1 MAVFFQEP
9 EQTCKTGKRMLL
21 DIHCFTRLHCEKNN
35 THRCPPGCFSLPL
48 WGGQFSRPNS
58 TYPLLLRI
66 FKRPQVASVAQVL
79 DPELRTKGRF
89 FQTLSAVLALANLIE
104 LGLEADY
111 KCSIGRCEPEP
122 VWELLTQLF
131 TILPLAENLIRL
143 VEAKPRRFFCG
154 EKTKVKYKLD
164 TVHLGTSEFLGMFF
178 MFFFVRLEGAITVC
192 LVRFS

>member
-1 MAVFFQEP
+1 MHYEHQAIHIGIPQVVF
-9 EQTCKTGKRMLL
+9 
-21 DIHCFTRLHCEKNN
+21 
-35 THRCPPGCFSLPL
+35 LPS
-48 WGGQFSRPNS
+48 WGGDFSRPS
-58 TYPLLLRI
+58 FTYPLAAILSRI

-122 VWELLTQLF
+122 IWELLTQLF

-164 TVHLGTSEFLGMFF
+164 TVNLGMSEILWGMFS
-178 MFFFVRLEGAITVC
+178 FFFFLEVR
-192 LVRFS
+192 RFNHVQL

>member
-1 MAVFFQEP
+1 M
-9 EQTCKTGKRMLL
+9 
-21 DIHCFTRLHCEKNN
+21 
-35 THRCPPGCFSLPL
+35 
-48 WGGQFSRPNS
+48 
-58 TYPLLLRI
+58 
-66 FKRPQVASVAQVL
+66 ASVAQVL

-122 VWELLTQLF
+122 IWELLTQLF

-164 TVHLGTSEFLGMFF
+164 TVNLGMSEILWGMFS
-178 MFFFVRLEGAITVC
+178 FFFFLEVR
-192 LVRFS
+192 RFNHVQL

>member
-1 MAVFFQEP
+1 MAVFFFSKNQNKDVKLESACCL
-9 EQTCKTGKRMLL
+9 TFIALL
-21 DIHCFTRLHCEKNN
+21 GCIAKKSN

-48 WGGQFSRPNS
+48 WGGWGKFSRPSS

-164 TVHLGTSEFLGMFF
+164 TVHLGMSEFLGMFF
-178 MFFFVRLEGAITVC
+178 MFFF
-192 LVRFS
+192 

>member
-9 EQTCKTGKRMLL
+9 EQTCKNWKARLL
-21 DIHCFTRLHCEKNN
+21 DIHCFTRLHCQKKAI
-35 THRCPPGCFSLPL
+35 HIGVPQVVFLYLFGGW
-48 WGGQFSRPNS
+48 WGKFSRPNS
-58 TYPLLLRI
+58 TYPLLSRI

-164 TVHLGTSEFLGMFF
+164 TVNLGMSEFLGMFF
-178 MFFFVRLEGAITVC
+178 MFFLRLEG
-192 LVRFS
+192 